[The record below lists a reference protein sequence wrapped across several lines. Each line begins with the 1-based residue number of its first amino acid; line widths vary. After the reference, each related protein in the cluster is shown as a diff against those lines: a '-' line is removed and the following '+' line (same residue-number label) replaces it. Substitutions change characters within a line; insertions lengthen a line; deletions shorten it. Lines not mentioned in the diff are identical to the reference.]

1 MRGGGEE
8 EGGGRPLGKGQ
19 GRRGGRR
26 VKRARKYVS
35 IEESEFFHVCL
46 YRITFIVK
54 PQFRISMCP
63 IFQSPFSISHLCT
76 IQSHSISFCLAAS
89 LVTAA

>member
-1 MRGGGEE
+1 MQWVDLRGGGEE
-8 EGGGRPLGKGQ
+8 RAGGRPLGKGQ

-54 PQFRISMCP
+54 PQFSSSCVSNFPR
-63 IFQSPFSISHLCT
+63 PFSISHLCT
-76 IQSHSISFCLAAS
+76 IQSYEIFF
-89 LVTAA
+89 V